1 VQPKSLPAELA
12 REEIPVFVIFV
23 SVIHVILCLF
33 LVLVVLLQQGKGG
46 GMSAFGGGGA
56 ATQVFGGGGAGNLL
70 TRATAVCATLF
81 MVTSIVLA
89 RKSSE
94 KDLGLREFVAA
105 KERKDKERG
114 TPRQDKVET
123 PAIAPSSSK

>member
-1 VQPKSLPAELA
+1 
-12 REEIPVFVIFV
+12 VFVIFV

-46 GMSAFGGGGA
+46 GVGSAFGGGA

-70 TRATAVCATLF
+70 TRATAICAMLF

-94 KDLGLREFVAA
+94 KDLGLREVVQA
-105 KERKDKERG
+105 KERKEKERG
-114 TPRQDKVET
+114 TPRKVET
-123 PAIAPSSSK
+123 PAVAPSSSN